1 MIAEYR
7 TITDMEK
14 AFYDYDFIKADSDVT
29 TTTTGVWQKI
39 YGRYAWVQLNMESNL
54 FSMLPKAPWRRSG
67 WRVIT
72 ARTSTD
78 VTGGVAE
85 DGTLP
90 DTVQPTWAQIGT
102 KPKTIAH
109 TFGVSEVQQFLADR
123 SDDDATASLDDVR
136 KYMATEHAYMISK
149 MLGTDVNTLA
159 GNNIESL
166 DRIASSYSEVSD
178 TTIAL
183 DAGDADIYGIDR
195 DASASWADAYVDHNS
210 GTDRDLTD
218 ELIRTAINTIRESG
232 GNTNLI
238 VTGYDTYSKLQG
250 LYDSQVRYD
259 VLGQTKA
266 QVGVEGVKTA
276 PGIET
281 GINISTLYG
290 IPLLVSQHVPKDTIS
305 RIYLLDT
312 TNPEGFD
319 TPRLFMGVAK
329 PTEYFESGID
339 SANKDPFTTGK
350 LATKGMYRTMGE
362 LICKFFAAQGKIRD
376 LK

>member
-1 MIAEYR
+1 MEAEFK

-14 AFYDYDFIKADSDVT
+14 AYYDYEFIKADDDVV
-29 TTTTGVWQKI
+29 TTTTGVYQPV

-54 FSMLPKAPWRRSG
+54 FGMLPKAPWRRSG

-72 ARTSTD
+72 ARTSSTA
-78 VTGGVAE
+78 TGGTAE

-90 DTVQPTWAQIGT
+90 DTVKPTWSTVST
-102 KPKTIAH
+102 KPKTVAH
-109 TFGVSEVQQFLADR
+109 TFAVSEVQQFLATR

-136 KYMATEHAYMISK
+136 KYMAVEHAWHISK

-159 GNNIESL
+159 GNNLESI
-166 DRIASSYSEVSD
+166 DRVCSSYSEVSD
-178 TTIAL
+178 SSIGL

-195 DASASWADAYVDHNS
+195 DAGASWADAYVDHNS

-218 ELIRTAINTIRESG
+218 TMIRTAINTIRESG
-232 GNTNLI
+232 GNPTMI
-238 VTGYDTYSKLQG
+238 VTGYDTYSKIQG
-250 LYDSQVRYD
+250 LYDTQVRYNP
-259 VLGQTKA
+259 LGQAKVQT
-266 QVGVEGVKTA
+266 GVEGVKTA
-276 PGIET
+276 EGIEA
-281 GINISTLYG
+281 GINVATLYG
-290 IPLLVSQHVPKDTIS
+290 LPLLVSQHVPKDTIS
-305 RIYLLDT
+305 RIYILDT
-312 TNPEGFD
+312 SNPEGFD

-329 PTEYFESGID
+329 PTEYFESGMD
-339 SANKDPFTTGK
+339 SPNKDPFTVGK